1 MSANMKIS
9 NSTFIGS
16 CQRVEDKPKRRA
28 PEFAFIGRSN
38 VGKSSLINMLCAK
51 KDLARTSAMPG
62 KTVLIN
68 HFMINDSWY
77 LVDLPG
83 YGFAKLSK
91 VKQQQLKKMTDT
103 WNFMRTD
110 ILPRLRRVDI
120 VINYARGTIVEER
133 TLIEP
138 VLEETVVEEVVVP
151 RSSCCAECGVANC
164 ACGNDCTCNGNG
176 MIIEVDDQLLQM
188 VEGVVTEQIDTEL
201 IEVGI
206 PANRAQ
212 NR

>member
-1 MSANMKIS
+1 MKIS

-91 VKQQQLKKMTDT
+91 VKQQQLKKMIQDYVGKSEELAMLFILIDSRHKLMEIDK
-103 WNFMRTD
+103 NFIEAVAQAGVKFSVIFTKCDKLSKSELARTTNANIAQIAPMGED
-110 ILPRLRRVDI
+110 ISFFTTSSEKNIGRDEILD
-120 VINYARGTIVEER
+120 Y
-133 TLIEP
+133 IENI
-138 VLEETVVEEVVVP
+138 L
-151 RSSCCAECGVANC
+151 N
-164 ACGNDCTCNGNG
+164 N
-176 MIIEVDDQLLQM
+176 
-188 VEGVVTEQIDTEL
+188 
-201 IEVGI
+201 I
-206 PANRAQ
+206 PKY
-212 NR
+212 

>member
-1 MSANMKIS
+1 MKIS

-91 VKQQQLKKMTDT
+91 VKQQQLKKMIQDYVGKSEELAMLFILIDSRHKLMEIDK
-103 WNFMRTD
+103 NFIEAVAQAGVKFSVIFTKCDKLSKSELARTTNANIAQITPLGED
-110 ILPRLRRVDI
+110 ISFFTTSSEKNIGRDEILD
-120 VINYARGTIVEER
+120 Y
-133 TLIEP
+133 IENI
-138 VLEETVVEEVVVP
+138 L
-151 RSSCCAECGVANC
+151 N
-164 ACGNDCTCNGNG
+164 N
-176 MIIEVDDQLLQM
+176 
-188 VEGVVTEQIDTEL
+188 
-201 IEVGI
+201 I
-206 PANRAQ
+206 PKY
-212 NR
+212 

>member
-1 MSANMKIS
+1 MKIS

-91 VKQQQLKKMTDT
+91 VKQQQLKKMIQDYVGKSEELAMLFILIDSRHKLMEIDK
-103 WNFMRTD
+103 NFIEAVAQAGVRFSVIFTKCDKLSKSELARTTNAN
-110 ILPRLRRVDI
+110 I
-120 VINYARGTIVEER
+120 AQ
-133 TLIEP
+133 IEP
-138 VLEETVVEEVVVP
+138 MGEDINFFTT
-151 RSSCCAECGVANC
+151 SSEKNIGRDEILNY
-164 ACGNDCTCNGNG
+164 
-176 MIIEVDDQLLQM
+176 IENILNN
-188 VEGVVTEQIDTEL
+188 
-201 IEVGI
+201 I
-206 PANRAQ
+206 PKY
-212 NR
+212 

>member
-9 NSTFIGS
+9 NSTFVGS

-68 HFMINDSWY
+68 HFIINDSWY

-91 VKQQQLKKMTDT
+91 VKQQQLKKMIQDYVGKSEELAMLFILIDSRHKLMEIDK
-103 WNFMRTD
+103 NFIEAVAQAGVRFSVIFTKCDKLSKSELARMTGGNIAQISPLGED
-110 ILPRLRRVDI
+110 ISFFTTSSEKNIGRDEILD
-120 VINYARGTIVEER
+120 Y
-133 TLIEP
+133 IENI
-138 VLEETVVEEVVVP
+138 L
-151 RSSCCAECGVANC
+151 N
-164 ACGNDCTCNGNG
+164 N
-176 MIIEVDDQLLQM
+176 
-188 VEGVVTEQIDTEL
+188 
-201 IEVGI
+201 I
-206 PANRAQ
+206 PKY
-212 NR
+212 

>member
-1 MSANMKIS
+1 MLDKFAAKVYNMLEWIFLSANMKIS

-91 VKQQQLKKMTDT
+91 VKQQQLKKMIQDYVGKSEELAMLFILIDSRHKLMEIDK
-103 WNFMRTD
+103 NF
-110 ILPRLRRVDI
+110 IEAVAQAGVKFS
-120 VINYARGTIVEER
+120 VIF
-133 TLIEP
+133 
-138 VLEETVVEEVVVP
+138 
-151 RSSCCAECGVANC
+151 
-164 ACGNDCTCNGNG
+164 
-176 MIIEVDDQLLQM
+176 
-188 VEGVVTEQIDTEL
+188 
-201 IEVGI
+201 
-206 PANRAQ
+206 
-212 NR
+212 

>member
-1 MSANMKIS
+1 MKIS

-16 CQRVEDKPKRRA
+16 RQRVEDKPKRRA

-91 VKQQQLKKMTDT
+91 VKQQQLKKMIQDYVGKSEELAMLFILIDSRHKLMEIDK
-103 WNFMRTD
+103 NFIEAVAQAGVKFSVIFTKCDKLSKSELARTTNANITQIAPMGED
-110 ILPRLRRVDI
+110 ISFFTTSSEKNIGRDEILD
-120 VINYARGTIVEER
+120 Y
-133 TLIEP
+133 IENI
-138 VLEETVVEEVVVP
+138 L
-151 RSSCCAECGVANC
+151 N
-164 ACGNDCTCNGNG
+164 N
-176 MIIEVDDQLLQM
+176 
-188 VEGVVTEQIDTEL
+188 
-201 IEVGI
+201 I
-206 PANRAQ
+206 PKY
-212 NR
+212 

>member
-1 MSANMKIS
+1 MKIS

-91 VKQQQLKKMTDT
+91 VKQQQLKKMIQDYVGKSEELAMLFILIDSRHKLMEIDK
-103 WNFMRTD
+103 NFIEAVAQAGVKFSVIFTKCDKLSKSELARTTNANITQIAPMGED
-110 ILPRLRRVDI
+110 ISFFTTSSEKNIGRDEIL
-120 VINYARGTIVEER
+120 NY
-133 TLIEP
+133 IENI
-138 VLEETVVEEVVVP
+138 L
-151 RSSCCAECGVANC
+151 N
-164 ACGNDCTCNGNG
+164 N
-176 MIIEVDDQLLQM
+176 
-188 VEGVVTEQIDTEL
+188 
-201 IEVGI
+201 I
-206 PANRAQ
+206 PKY
-212 NR
+212 

>member
-1 MSANMKIS
+1 MKIS

-91 VKQQQLKKMTDT
+91 VKQQQLKKMIQDYVGKSEELAMLFILIDSRHKLMEIDK
-103 WNFMRTD
+103 NFIEAVAQAGVRFSVIFTKCDKLSKSELARTTNANIAQIAPMGED
-110 ILPRLRRVDI
+110 ISFFTTSSEKNIGRDEILD
-120 VINYARGTIVEER
+120 Y
-133 TLIEP
+133 IENI
-138 VLEETVVEEVVVP
+138 L
-151 RSSCCAECGVANC
+151 N
-164 ACGNDCTCNGNG
+164 N
-176 MIIEVDDQLLQM
+176 
-188 VEGVVTEQIDTEL
+188 
-201 IEVGI
+201 I
-206 PANRAQ
+206 PKY
-212 NR
+212 

>member
-1 MSANMKIS
+1 MKIS

-91 VKQQQLKKMTDT
+91 VKQQQLKKMIQDYVGKSEELAMLFILIDSRHKLMEIDK
-103 WNFMRTD
+103 NFIEAVAQAGVKFSVIFTKCDKLSKSELARTTNANITQIAPMGED
-110 ILPRLRRVDI
+110 ISFFTTSSEKNIGRDEILD
-120 VINYARGTIVEER
+120 Y
-133 TLIEP
+133 IENI
-138 VLEETVVEEVVVP
+138 L
-151 RSSCCAECGVANC
+151 N
-164 ACGNDCTCNGNG
+164 N
-176 MIIEVDDQLLQM
+176 
-188 VEGVVTEQIDTEL
+188 
-201 IEVGI
+201 I
-206 PANRAQ
+206 PKY
-212 NR
+212 

>member
-1 MSANMKIS
+1 MKIS

-51 KDLARTSAMPG
+51 KDLARHSAMPG

-68 HFMINDSWY
+68 HCMINDSWY

-91 VKQQQLKKMTDT
+91 VKQQQLKKMIQDYVGKSEELAMLFILIDSRHKLMEIDK
-103 WNFMRTD
+103 NFIEAVAQAGVKFSVIFTKCDKLSKSELARTTNANITQIAPMGED
-110 ILPRLRRVDI
+110 ISFFTTSSEKNIGRDEILD
-120 VINYARGTIVEER
+120 Y
-133 TLIEP
+133 IENI
-138 VLEETVVEEVVVP
+138 L
-151 RSSCCAECGVANC
+151 N
-164 ACGNDCTCNGNG
+164 N
-176 MIIEVDDQLLQM
+176 
-188 VEGVVTEQIDTEL
+188 
-201 IEVGI
+201 I
-206 PANRAQ
+206 PKY
-212 NR
+212 

>member
-1 MSANMKIS
+1 MKIS

-91 VKQQQLKKMTDT
+91 VKQQQLKKMIQDYVGKSEELAMLFILIDSRHKLMEIDK
-103 WNFMRTD
+103 NFIEAVAQAGVKFSVIFTKCDKLSKSELARTTNANIAQIAPMGED
-110 ILPRLRRVDI
+110 INFFTTSSEKNIGRDEIL
-120 VINYARGTIVEER
+120 NY
-133 TLIEP
+133 IENI
-138 VLEETVVEEVVVP
+138 L
-151 RSSCCAECGVANC
+151 N
-164 ACGNDCTCNGNG
+164 N
-176 MIIEVDDQLLQM
+176 
-188 VEGVVTEQIDTEL
+188 
-201 IEVGI
+201 I
-206 PANRAQ
+206 PKY
-212 NR
+212 

>member
-1 MSANMKIS
+1 MKIS

-91 VKQQQLKKMTDT
+91 VKQQQLKKMIQDYVGKSEELAMLFILIDSRHKLMEIDK
-103 WNFMRTD
+103 NFIEAVAQAGVKFSVIFTKCDKLSKSELARTTNTNIAQIAPMGED
-110 ILPRLRRVDI
+110 ISFFTTSSEKNIGRDEILD
-120 VINYARGTIVEER
+120 Y
-133 TLIEP
+133 IENI
-138 VLEETVVEEVVVP
+138 L
-151 RSSCCAECGVANC
+151 N
-164 ACGNDCTCNGNG
+164 N
-176 MIIEVDDQLLQM
+176 
-188 VEGVVTEQIDTEL
+188 
-201 IEVGI
+201 I
-206 PANRAQ
+206 PKY
-212 NR
+212 

>member
-1 MSANMKIS
+1 MKIS

-91 VKQQQLKKMTDT
+91 VKQQQLKKMIQDYVGKSEELAMLFILIDSRHKLMEIDK
-103 WNFMRTD
+103 NFIEAVAQAGVKFSVIFTKCDKLSKSELARTTNANIAQITPMGED
-110 ILPRLRRVDI
+110 ISFFTTSSEKNIGRDEIL
-120 VINYARGTIVEER
+120 NY
-133 TLIEP
+133 IENI
-138 VLEETVVEEVVVP
+138 L
-151 RSSCCAECGVANC
+151 N
-164 ACGNDCTCNGNG
+164 N
-176 MIIEVDDQLLQM
+176 
-188 VEGVVTEQIDTEL
+188 
-201 IEVGI
+201 I
-206 PANRAQ
+206 PKY
-212 NR
+212 

>member
-1 MSANMKIS
+1 MKIS

-91 VKQQQLKKMTDT
+91 VKQQQLKKMIQDYVGKSEELAMLFILIDSRHKLMEIDK
-103 WNFMRTD
+103 NFIEAVAQAGVRFSVIFTKCDKLSKSELARTTNANITQIAPMGED
-110 ILPRLRRVDI
+110 ISFFTTSSEKNIGRDEILD
-120 VINYARGTIVEER
+120 Y
-133 TLIEP
+133 IENI
-138 VLEETVVEEVVVP
+138 L
-151 RSSCCAECGVANC
+151 N
-164 ACGNDCTCNGNG
+164 N
-176 MIIEVDDQLLQM
+176 
-188 VEGVVTEQIDTEL
+188 
-201 IEVGI
+201 I
-206 PANRAQ
+206 PKY
-212 NR
+212 

>member
-1 MSANMKIS
+1 MKIS

-16 CQRVEDKPKRRA
+16 CQKVEDKPKRRA

-91 VKQQQLKKMTDT
+91 VKQQQLKKMIQDYVGKSEELAMLFILIDSRHKLMEIDK
-103 WNFMRTD
+103 NFIDAVASAGVDFSIIFTKCDKLSKAELARITATNISQITPLGENIQFFTTSSEKNIGRD
-110 ILPRLRRVDI
+110 EILD
-120 VINYARGTIVEER
+120 Y
-133 TLIEP
+133 IEKILNNTP
-138 VLEETVVEEVVVP
+138 KY
-151 RSSCCAECGVANC
+151 
-164 ACGNDCTCNGNG
+164 
-176 MIIEVDDQLLQM
+176 
-188 VEGVVTEQIDTEL
+188 
-201 IEVGI
+201 
-206 PANRAQ
+206 
-212 NR
+212 

>member
-1 MSANMKIS
+1 MKIS

-16 CQRVEDKPKRRA
+16 CQRVEDKPKKRA

-91 VKQQQLKKMTDT
+91 VKQQQLKKMIQDYVGKSEELAMLFILIDSRHKLMEIDK
-103 WNFMRTD
+103 NFIEAVAQAGVKFSVIFTKCDKLSKSELARTTNANITQIAPMGED
-110 ILPRLRRVDI
+110 ISFFTTSSEKNIGRDEILD
-120 VINYARGTIVEER
+120 Y
-133 TLIEP
+133 IENI
-138 VLEETVVEEVVVP
+138 L
-151 RSSCCAECGVANC
+151 N
-164 ACGNDCTCNGNG
+164 N
-176 MIIEVDDQLLQM
+176 
-188 VEGVVTEQIDTEL
+188 
-201 IEVGI
+201 I
-206 PANRAQ
+206 PKY
-212 NR
+212 

>member
-1 MSANMKIS
+1 MKIS

-91 VKQQQLKKMTDT
+91 VKQQQLKKMIQDYVGKSEELAMLFILIDSRHKLMEIDK
-103 WNFMRTD
+103 NFIEAVAQAGVKFSVIFTKCDKLSKSELARTTNANIAQITPMGED
-110 ILPRLRRVDI
+110 ISFFTTSSEKNIGRDEILD
-120 VINYARGTIVEER
+120 Y
-133 TLIEP
+133 IENI
-138 VLEETVVEEVVVP
+138 L
-151 RSSCCAECGVANC
+151 N
-164 ACGNDCTCNGNG
+164 N
-176 MIIEVDDQLLQM
+176 
-188 VEGVVTEQIDTEL
+188 
-201 IEVGI
+201 I
-206 PANRAQ
+206 PKY
-212 NR
+212 

>member
-1 MSANMKIS
+1 MKIS

-91 VKQQQLKKMTDT
+91 VKQQQLKKMIQDYVGKSEELAMLFILIDSRHKLMEIDK
-103 WNFMRTD
+103 NFIEAVAQAGVKFSVIFTKCDKLSKSELARTTNANIAQITPMGDD
-110 ILPRLRRVDI
+110 ISFFTTSSEKNIGRDEILD
-120 VINYARGTIVEER
+120 Y
-133 TLIEP
+133 IENI
-138 VLEETVVEEVVVP
+138 L
-151 RSSCCAECGVANC
+151 N
-164 ACGNDCTCNGNG
+164 N
-176 MIIEVDDQLLQM
+176 
-188 VEGVVTEQIDTEL
+188 
-201 IEVGI
+201 I
-206 PANRAQ
+206 PKY
-212 NR
+212 

>member
-1 MSANMKIS
+1 MKIS

-91 VKQQQLKKMTDT
+91 VKQQQLKKMIQDYVGKSEELAMLFILIDSRHKLMEIDK
-103 WNFMRTD
+103 NFIEAVAQAGVKFSVIFTKCDKLSKSELARTTNANITQIAPMGDD
-110 ILPRLRRVDI
+110 ISFFTTSSEKNIGRDEILD
-120 VINYARGTIVEER
+120 Y
-133 TLIEP
+133 IENI
-138 VLEETVVEEVVVP
+138 L
-151 RSSCCAECGVANC
+151 N
-164 ACGNDCTCNGNG
+164 N
-176 MIIEVDDQLLQM
+176 
-188 VEGVVTEQIDTEL
+188 
-201 IEVGI
+201 I
-206 PANRAQ
+206 PKY
-212 NR
+212 

>member
-1 MSANMKIS
+1 MKIS

-91 VKQQQLKKMTDT
+91 VKQQQLKKMIQDYVGKSEELARLFILIDSRHKLMEIDK
-103 WNFMRTD
+103 NFIEAVAQAGVKFSVIFTKCDKLSKSELARTTNANITQIAPMGED
-110 ILPRLRRVDI
+110 ISFFTTSSEKNIGRDEILD
-120 VINYARGTIVEER
+120 Y
-133 TLIEP
+133 IENI
-138 VLEETVVEEVVVP
+138 L
-151 RSSCCAECGVANC
+151 N
-164 ACGNDCTCNGNG
+164 N
-176 MIIEVDDQLLQM
+176 
-188 VEGVVTEQIDTEL
+188 
-201 IEVGI
+201 I
-206 PANRAQ
+206 PKY
-212 NR
+212 

>member
-9 NSTFIGS
+9 NSTFVGS

-68 HFMINDSWY
+68 HFIINDSWY

-91 VKQQQLKKMTDT
+91 VKQQQLKKMIQDYVGKSEELAMLFILIDSRHKLMEIDK
-103 WNFMRTD
+103 NFIEAVAQAGVRFSVIFTKCDKLSKSELARITGGNIAQISPLGED
-110 ILPRLRRVDI
+110 ISFFTTSSEKNIGRDEILD
-120 VINYARGTIVEER
+120 Y
-133 TLIEP
+133 IENI
-138 VLEETVVEEVVVP
+138 L
-151 RSSCCAECGVANC
+151 N
-164 ACGNDCTCNGNG
+164 N
-176 MIIEVDDQLLQM
+176 
-188 VEGVVTEQIDTEL
+188 
-201 IEVGI
+201 I
-206 PANRAQ
+206 PKY
-212 NR
+212 

>member
-1 MSANMKIS
+1 MKIS
-9 NSTFIGS
+9 NSTFVGS

-68 HFMINDSWY
+68 HFIINDSWY

-91 VKQQQLKKMTDT
+91 VKQQQLKKMIQDYVGKSEELAMLFILIDSRHKLMEIDK
-103 WNFMRTD
+103 NFIEAVAQAGVRFSVIFTKCDKLSKSELARITGGNIAQISPLGED
-110 ILPRLRRVDI
+110 ISFFTTSSEKNIGRDEILD
-120 VINYARGTIVEER
+120 Y
-133 TLIEP
+133 IENI
-138 VLEETVVEEVVVP
+138 L
-151 RSSCCAECGVANC
+151 N
-164 ACGNDCTCNGNG
+164 N
-176 MIIEVDDQLLQM
+176 
-188 VEGVVTEQIDTEL
+188 
-201 IEVGI
+201 I
-206 PANRAQ
+206 PKY
-212 NR
+212 